1 MTRRGALLVGLLM
14 VVACSSEAASDAE
27 GTAAEGGLVGLAAYE
42 AAYEDAVQWI
52 DDPDL
57 LAHLEQVK
65 DQTIAYADVSAA
77 EADGYE
83 RSPNGCDPGAGLHY
97 INRALVDDETGA
109 VQPEVLM
116 YAVEEDG
123 LRLVGV
129 EYFVHGSN
137 LDPRPEILGQPAR
150 GPTVIPTVGSIY
162 WIHVWLY
169 DRPAGGLFEWFNHSV
184 VCVSD
189 FGD

>member
-1 MTRRGALLVGLLM
+1 MTRRAALLLGLLV
-14 VVACSSEAASDAE
+14 VVACGSGTQGDGERSVAQE
-27 GTAAEGGLVGLAAYE
+27 GTLDLAAYE
-42 AAYEDAVQWI
+42 AAYQDAVQWV

-65 DQTIAYADVSAA
+65 TQTIAYADVTVA

-97 INRALVDDETGA
+97 INRDLVDGETGD

-116 YAVEEDG
+116 YAVEETG

-129 EYFVHGSN
+129 EYFVHGTN

-150 GPTVIPTVGSIY
+150 GPSVIPSVGSIY